1 MLNVIIVD
9 DELLMRIG
17 LKSMINWEEYGF
29 YIAGEAANGKEALEL
44 AAQLSPDLIITDIKM
59 PVMDGLELIRQ
70 VSQLLPSCQFVIL
83 SCLDEFQYAKE
94 AVRLGAVDYLIKSD
108 MKQQQLLDVLSV
120 AKKKSEWLLHN
131 SGGAVFKQHYKE
143 GIGYMK
149 ESVFKE
155 LFSGFRNEEEIVSR
169 SEALGI
175 SLVQGSMVLIK
186 LRIDRFESIR
196 QKYVEQDEKLL
207 RYAVVNMMEE
217 LIPRKWRKEVIVES
231 SSEYLL
237 IMNMPEK
244 EGMPE
249 NQSLLSHE
257 EVLPIERLNKLF
269 ASISGA
275 MKDYLNISLSIGI
288 SGIAAGFNGLR
299 KAYQEADKALRL
311 LFFESTGN
319 VSYFEG
325 GSIRQ
330 RNNDS
335 FVLGR
340 EEESRFRRL
349 IEEDEA
355 GAQAYLEQLRKKVDA
370 EGVTENAIRKLNI
383 RLLTLIN
390 SCFPSIPETGIRGYT
405 PYELLFQEERLN
417 GLHELVLHYLQQCLA
432 HNQSTDNRNQSY
444 AEQASEIIMNHY
456 AEELSLQSVAS
467 QINVNPSYLSRIF
480 KQETGSN
487 FVSFLTRVRMDR
499 ALYFLRGKNMKVY
512 EVAGLV
518 GYPNTAYFSK
528 LFKKVI
534 GVTPEEYRAQSTKSE
549 SQK

>member
-17 LKSMINWEEYGF
+17 LKSMINWEEHGF
-29 YIAGEAANGKEALEL
+29 YMIGEAANGKEALEL
-44 AAQLSPDLIITDIKM
+44 ALQHSPDLIITDIKM

-70 VSQLLPSCQFVIL
+70 ASQHFSNCQYVIL

-94 AVRLGAVDYLIKSD
+94 ALRLGAVDYLIKSD
-108 MKQQQLLDVLSV
+108 MKQQQLLDVLSMV
-120 AKKKSEWLLHN
+120 KKKNERLLHN
-131 SGGAVFKQHYKE
+131 SGGEVFKQHYKE
-143 GIGYMK
+143 GIGYLK
-149 ESVFKE
+149 ESLFKE

-169 SEALGI
+169 SKALGI

-186 LRIDRFESIR
+186 LRIDRFERIR

-207 RYAVVNMMEE
+207 RYAVINMMEE
-217 LIPRKWRKEVIVES
+217 LIPRKWRREVIVES

-237 IMNMPEK
+237 IMNMPEM
-244 EGMPE
+244 EGEPE
-249 NQSLLSHE
+249 NRSLLGYE
-257 EVLPIERLNKLF
+257 EVMPKDRLDRLF

-288 SGIAAGFNGLR
+288 SGVASGYNGLR
-299 KAYQEADKALRL
+299 KAYQEADMALRL
-311 LFFESTGN
+311 LFFEREGN
-319 VSYFEG
+319 AIYFEDG
-325 GSIRQ
+325 TKRL

-335 FVLGR
+335 FVLSR

-349 IEEDEA
+349 VEEDEA
-355 GAQAYLEQLRKKVDA
+355 GAQAYLEQLWKKADA
-370 EGVTENAIRKLNI
+370 EGVTENEVRKLYF
-383 RLLTLIN
+383 RLLTLMN
-390 SCFPSIPETGIRGYT
+390 SCFPSIPETGARGYT
-405 PYELLFQEERLN
+405 PYELLLQEERLY
-417 GLHELVLHYLQQCLA
+417 GLHELLIHYLQQCLT
-432 HNQSTDNRNQSY
+432 HNQSTDDRNQSY

-456 AEELSLQSVAS
+456 AEDLSLQSVAN

-499 ALYFLRGKNMKVY
+499 AQHFLKGKNMKVY
-512 EVAGLV
+512 EVAEMV

-528 LFKKVI
+528 LFKKVT
-534 GVTPEEYRAQSTKSE
+534 GATPEEYRARATKSE